1 MGRLSNDDYAHWEVM
16 TTMLCAMKKL
26 LCCAGY
32 HVVCYD
38 WEVALTYAARGMPT
52 KSAIALAA
60 HTL

>member
-16 TTMLCAMKKL
+16 TTMLYACKKL
-26 LCCAGY
+26 LCCDDY

-38 WEVALTYAARGMPT
+38 WEVALTYVARGMPT
-52 KSAIALAA
+52 KSAAALAA